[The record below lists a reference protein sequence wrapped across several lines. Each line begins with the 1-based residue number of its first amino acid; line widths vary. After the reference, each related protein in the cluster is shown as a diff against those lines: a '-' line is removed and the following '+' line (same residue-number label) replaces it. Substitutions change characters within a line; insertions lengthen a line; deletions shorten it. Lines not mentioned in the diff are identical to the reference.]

1 MKDPFYYR
9 STSILRC
16 NSLCIDEWCG
26 VLNRLGKIT
35 YPEKETLGG
44 IPIILE
50 MLRIHFRVGNP
61 DTRNAGY
68 RISGSAIYHQ
78 ISVTFNNHRFPFS
91 ISF

>member
-26 VLNRLGKIT
+26 VLNRLGEIT

-44 IPIILE
+44 IPSI
-50 MLRIHFRVGNP
+50 RDAP
-61 DTRNAGY
+61 DYTGHPASW
-68 RISGSAIYHQ
+68 ISG
-78 ISVTFNNHRFPFS
+78 
-91 ISF
+91 